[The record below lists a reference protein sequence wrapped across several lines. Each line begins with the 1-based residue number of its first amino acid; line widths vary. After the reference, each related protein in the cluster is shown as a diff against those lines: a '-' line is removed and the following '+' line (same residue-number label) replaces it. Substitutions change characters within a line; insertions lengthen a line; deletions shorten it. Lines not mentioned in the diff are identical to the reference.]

1 MTTTM
6 LPYSTNARRKW
17 HQRLLAYS
25 VGIITIASIIPQ
37 NIVTSTVLFHT
48 IGLDKIIHFLAFS
61 VVTVLALFVSLSSRL
76 WKITIIVLV
85 VMLFGA
91 TVEIIQSTI
100 PYRTFNP
107 LDILA
112 NLIGV
117 ICGIFLWLLFKRSS
131 LFTKERQRHAL

>member
-1 MTTTM
+1 M
-6 LPYSTNARRKW
+6 KW
-17 HQRLLAYS
+17 PRSLLGFF
-25 VGIITIASIIPQ
+25 VGIVIIASVIP
-37 NIVTSTVLFHT
+37 NIFATSTVLFYT
-48 IGLDKIIHFLAFS
+48 IGLDKILHFLAFLA
-61 VVTVLALFVSLSSRL
+61 VMVLALLVSLSSSL

-107 LDILA
+107 LDIVA

-117 ICGIFLWLLFKRSS
+117 FCGVFLWLLFKRSS
-131 LFTKERQRHAL
+131 LFSKERQSRIP